1 MILNPIPG
9 LFIAVFLSI
18 FLLAAKA
25 GIGCGLASLKKEE
38 VLYIG
43 GVYLLL
49 SIGINQLLVL
59 VPLRVNQLIFSR
71 DVTTA
76 YVILF
81 TLLSIAL
88 LAAGIHTVKEWNSKR
103 RDISRR
109 SFLLLSIPCPICLAA
124 IFISCTTLAAYT
136 DLNRLGI
143 GASVGIIF
151 FITIPVTSL
160 LFRKFKKSPVN
171 LGNVMI
177 VIGSFYLLSVL
188 LIPAYI
194 KAGDMQAAPLSISM
208 PSDNLVL
215 FMLIA
220 ILFFF
225 FGFLRHRLKEV
236 IRWSPRYC

>member
-1 MILNPIPG
+1 MNLIPG

-18 FLLAAKA
+18 FVLAAKA
-25 GIGCGLASLKKEE
+25 GIGCGLASLKKKE
-38 VLYIG
+38 VLYIA

-59 VPLRVNQLIFSR
+59 VPLRVNQLILSR
-71 DVTTA
+71 DVTTV
-76 YVILF
+76 YVVLF
-81 TLLSIAL
+81 TFLSIAM

-109 SFLLLSIPCPICLAA
+109 SFLLLSIPCPICLTA

-136 DLNRLGI
+136 DLNSLGI

-160 LFRKFKKSPVN
+160 LSRKFKKSPVN

-177 VIGSFYLLSVL
+177 FIGSFYLLSIL

-194 KAGDMQAAPLSISM
+194 QASNMQAAPLRISI
-208 PSDNLVL
+208 PLGNLAL
-215 FMLIA
+215 FILI
-220 ILFFF
+220 IIFLFFT
-225 FGFLRHRLKEV
+225 GFLRHRLKEV
-236 IRWSPRYC
+236 NRWYPRHC